1 MQELVAMM
9 LLRIFPIEDPGNR
22 MDFDKFDKRL
32 LELIKEFRV
41 IPFYSLKIKVLYFK
55 AIFKLI

>member
-1 MQELVAMM
+1 MIPERMQELVAML

-32 LELIKEFRV
+32 LELVKEF
-41 IPFYSLKIKVLYFK
+41 IEPYIKPK
-55 AIFKLI
+55 DSKE